1 MLIYLDNAESPL
13 TACPKHFREL
23 LTRLFESNPKV
34 YILVSSRNS
43 IGGGIPGTAERVYT
57 LCRLSATVSAEL
69 LCRSAPR
76 RLRLEEI
83 QDEKLCSN
91 TDPLTMLSKRP
102 IIKML
107 EGHPQAIVLSSALL
121 QDKSLQE
128 VEKMFRNGN
137 FNSSLQI
144 VDISES
150 QRSSS
155 DTLRTSLQMSLNLIQ
170 KGEDKIESDHT
181 IHMFCVLGLL
191 KGGAYLSDLEF
202 VCKKHS
208 KHLDWKQSIDRLV
221 RASLIEIEG
230 NFYRTWCSSVSSR
243 MSLRV
248 GLWRSLEKL

>member
-1 MLIYLDNAESPL
+1 MSTL
-13 TACPKHFREL
+13 
-23 LTRLFESNPKV
+23 
-34 YILVSSRNS
+34 RNS
-43 IGGGIPGTAERVYT
+43 E
-57 LCRLSATVSAEL
+57 CRITVSICTETIAF
-69 LCRSAPR
+69 RGN
-76 RLRLEEI
+76 

-155 DTLRTSLQMSLNLIQ
+155 DTLRTSLQMSLDLIQ

-181 IHMFCVLGLL
+181 IHMFCVL
-191 KGGAYLSDLEF
+191 
-202 VCKKHS
+202 
-208 KHLDWKQSIDRLV
+208 WTTQR
-221 RASLIEIEG
+221 
-230 NFYRTWCSSVSSR
+230 WSVS
-243 MSLRV
+243 L
-248 GLWRSLEKL
+248 